1 MLQFENGQIM
11 SLLSILYVMPLARV
25 TLYHRHPLAFV
36 RRWGRVWREL
46 SALGLSDA
54 RGGQHFHTVRVVKTG
69 DARIEHEPNGGD
81 LKVVFPGPENV
92 LILPVPSGSTSTL
105 FKIGA
110 CLQSE
115 GVDNNRADVDL
126 GSGARFHVILSNQ
139 KSSGR
144 LSAKQTCN
152 QVGDLSDLFVI
163 PPAGEDLRAPTPQQK
178 RMLAELHKSS
188 PLAQM
193 TGLFEQA
200 FSVGRIELVEAYT
213 PLKEHYR
220 SGLTR
225 SDLTTL

>member
-1 MLQFENGQIM
+1 M
-11 SLLSILYVMPLARV
+11 SLLSILYVTPLARV

-36 RRWGRVWREL
+36 RRWGKVWREL

-54 RGGQHFHTVRVVKTG
+54 LGGKHFHTVRVVKTG
-69 DARIEHEPNGGD
+69 DTRIESESNSGD
-81 LKVVFPGPENV
+81 LQVFIPGPGNV
-92 LILPVPSGSTSTL
+92 LFLPVLNGSRSAL
-105 FKIGA
+105 LKIGA

-193 TGLFEQA
+193 TGLLKRP
-200 FSVGRIELVEAYT
+200 FSWPNRI
-213 PLKEHYR
+213 
-220 SGLTR
+220 S
-225 SDLTTL
+225 